1 MRKIILALSALGAL
15 LPSLANAQSYPT
27 QPIKL
32 IIPFAAGGPSDV
44 LARAFVPKLGE
55 NLGQPIIIEN
65 KPGAGANLAA
75 EYVANSKGD
84 GYTLFLMMVGTQA
97 INETLYKKLN
107 YNVVK
112 DFAPISLV
120 GSSSLMLV
128 ANPSVPVKTVS
139 ELIAFDKANP
149 GKVSFGSSGA
159 GTPLHLAGEL
169 FNTQAGTNILHVPY
183 KGAAPA
189 LTDVLG
195 GQIQTAIVGTPAA
208 LPYVKSGKLTGL
220 GVTSLKRNSNA
231 PEIPAIAETLPKFEV
246 ELVYAI
252 VAPASTPKAIVDKLN
267 SQLISVLNNPEI
279 KAQLNSRGFDV
290 LTSTPIQTADYI
302 KSEVVKWGPIVRK
315 SGTTAE

>member
-1 MRKIILALSALGAL
+1 MRKIILTLSVLGAL
-15 LPSLANAQSYPT
+15 FPSLSNAQNYPT

-44 LARAFVPKLGE
+44 LARGFSPKLGE
-55 NLGQPIIIEN
+55 SLGQPIIIEN

-84 GYTLFLMMVGTQA
+84 GYTIFLMMVGTQA

-112 DFAPISLV
+112 DFSPISLV
-120 GSSSLMLV
+120 ASSSLMLV
-128 ANPSVPVKTVS
+128 ANPSVPVKNVS
-139 ELIAFDKANP
+139 ELIAYEKANP
-149 GKVSFGSSGA
+149 GKISFGSSGA

-208 LPYVKSGKLTGL
+208 LPYVKSGKLTAL
-220 GVTSLKRNSNA
+220 GVTSLKRGANA

-279 KAQLNSRGFDV
+279 KSQLNSKGFDV
-290 LTSTPIQTADYI
+290 ITSTPTQTADYI
-302 KSEVVKWGPIVRK
+302 KSEVVKWGPIVKK
-315 SGTTAE
+315 SGASAD

>member
-1 MRKIILALSALGAL
+1 
-15 LPSLANAQSYPT
+15 
-27 QPIKL
+27 
-32 IIPFAAGGPSDV
+32 
-44 LARAFVPKLGE
+44 
-55 NLGQPIIIEN
+55 
-65 KPGAGANLAA
+65 
-75 EYVANSKGD
+75 
-84 GYTLFLMMVGTQA
+84 MMVGTQA

-112 DFAPISLV
+112 DFSPISLV
-120 GSSSLMLV
+120 ASSSLMLV
-128 ANPSVPVKTVS
+128 ANPSVPVKTVP
-139 ELIAFDKANP
+139 ELIAYEKANP

-220 GVTSLKRNSNA
+220 GVTSLKRGSNA

-279 KAQLNSRGFDV
+279 KTQLNSKGFDV
-290 LTSTPIQTADYI
+290 VTSTPAQTADYI
-302 KSEVVKWGPIVRK
+302 KSEVVKWGPIVKK
-315 SGTTAE
+315 SGASAE

>member
-1 MRKIILALSALGAL
+1 MRKFILTLSALGAL
-15 LPSLANAQSYPT
+15 TPLLANAQSYPT

-44 LARAFVPKLGE
+44 LARGFAPKLGE
-55 NLGQPIIIEN
+55 NLGQPIILEN

-107 YNVVK
+107 YNVIK

-128 ANPSVPVKTVS
+128 ANPSFPVKTVS
-139 ELIAFDKANP
+139 ELITFDKANP

-208 LPYVKSGKLTGL
+208 LPYVKSGKLTAL
-220 GVTSLKRNSNA
+220 GVTSLKRSSNA
-231 PEIPAIAETLPKFEV
+231 PEIPAITETLPKFEV

-267 SQLISVLNNPEI
+267 SQLITVLNNPEI

-290 LTSTPIQTADYI
+290 LTSTPIQTAVYI
-302 KSEVVKWGPIVRK
+302 KSEVTKWAPIVKK
-315 SGTTAE
+315 SGVTAE

>member
-1 MRKIILALSALGAL
+1 MRKIILALSALGVL
-15 LPSLANAQSYPT
+15 LPSLTNAQSYPT

-128 ANPSVPVKTVS
+128 ANPAVPVKTVS

-267 SQLISVLNNPEI
+267 AQLTSVLYNPEI

-290 LTSTPIQTADYI
+290 VASTPAQTADYI
-302 KSEVVKWGPIVRK
+302 KSEVVKWGPIVKK
-315 SGTTAE
+315 SGATAE

>member
-1 MRKIILALSALGAL
+1 MRKIILTLSVLGAL
-15 LPSLANAQSYPT
+15 LPAVANSQSYPT

-44 LARAFVPKLGE
+44 LARGFTPKLGE
-55 NLGQPIIIEN
+55 SLGQPIIIEN

-75 EYVANSKGD
+75 EYVANSKSD

-112 DFAPISLV
+112 DFSPISLV
-120 GSSSLMLV
+120 ASSSLMLV
-128 ANPSVPVKTVS
+128 ANPSVPVKTVP
-139 ELIAFDKANP
+139 ELIAYEKANP

-208 LPYVKSGKLTGL
+208 LPYVKSGKLAGL
-220 GVTSLKRNSNA
+220 GVTSLKRGSNA

-279 KAQLNSRGFDV
+279 KTQLNSKGFDV
-290 LTSTPIQTADYI
+290 VTSTPAQTADYI
-302 KSEVVKWGPIVRK
+302 KSEVVKWGPIVKK
-315 SGTTAE
+315 SGASAE

>member
-1 MRKIILALSALGAL
+1 MRKIILTLSALGAL
-15 LPSLANAQSYPT
+15 LPSLVNAQSYPT

-44 LARAFVPKLGE
+44 LARGFAPKLGE
-55 NLGQPIIIEN
+55 NLGQPIILEN

-112 DFAPISLV
+112 DFAPVSLV

-208 LPYVKSGKLTGL
+208 LPYVKSGKLTAL
-220 GVTSLKRNSNA
+220 GVTSLKRSSNA

-290 LTSTPIQTADYI
+290 LTSTPIQTAEYI
-302 KSEVVKWGPIVRK
+302 KSEVIKWAPIVKK
-315 SGTTAE
+315 SGVTAE

>member
-1 MRKIILALSALGAL
+1 MRKMILALSLVGA
-15 LPSLANAQSYPT
+15 SLMASAQTYPT

-44 LARAFVPKLGE
+44 LARGFVPKLGE

-75 EYVANSKGD
+75 EYVANAKPD

-107 YNVVK
+107 YNLVK
-112 DFAPISLV
+112 DFAPVTLV
-120 GSSSLMLV
+120 GSSSLIYV
-128 ANPSVPVKTVS
+128 ATPSAPFKTIP
-139 ELIAFDKANP
+139 ELIAYAKANP
-149 GKVSFGSSGA
+149 GKVNFGSSGT
-159 GTPLHLAGEL
+159 GTPLHLGGEL
-169 FNTQAGTNILHVPY
+169 FNAQAGTDILHVPY

-208 LPYVKSGKLTGL
+208 LPYVKSGKLIGL
-220 GVTSLKRNSNA
+220 GVTSLKRSPNA
-231 PEIPAIAETLPKFEV
+231 PEIPAISETLPKFEV

-252 VAPASTPKAIVDKLN
+252 VAPAETPKPIIDKLN
-267 SQLISVLNNPEI
+267 AQLISVLNNAEV
-279 KAQLNSRGFDV
+279 KNQLNSRGFEV
-290 LTSTPIQTADYI
+290 LTSTPTQLGDYI
-302 KSEVVKWGPIVRK
+302 KSEVAKWGPIVKK
-315 SGTTAE
+315 SGATPE

>member
-1 MRKIILALSALGAL
+1 MRKILLAFALVSA
-15 LPSLANAQSYPT
+15 SLMASAQNYPT

-44 LARAFVPKLGE
+44 LARGFVPKLGE

-75 EYVANSKGD
+75 EYVANSKPD

-107 YNVVK
+107 YNLVK
-112 DFAPISLV
+112 DFAPITLV
-120 GSSSLMLV
+120 GSSSLMFV
-128 ANPSVPVKTVS
+128 ATPSAPFKTIP
-139 ELIAFDKANP
+139 ELIAYAKAHP
-149 GKVSFGSSGA
+149 GKVNFGSSGT
-159 GTPLHLAGEL
+159 GTPLHLGGEL
-169 FNTQAGTNILHVPY
+169 FNSQAGTDILHVPY

-208 LPYVKSGKLTGL
+208 LPYVKSGKLTAL
-220 GVTSLKRNSNA
+220 GVTSLKRSPNA
-231 PEIPAIAETLPKFEV
+231 PEIPAISETIPKFEV

-252 VAPASTPKAIVDKLN
+252 VAPAETPKPIIDKLN
-267 SQLISVLNNPEI
+267 AQLISVLNNSEI
-279 KAQLNSRGFDV
+279 KAQLNSRGFEV
-290 LTSTPIQTADYI
+290 VTSTPAQLGDYI
-302 KSEVVKWGPIVRK
+302 KSEVAKWGPIVKK
-315 SGTTAE
+315 SGASPE